1 MSAYREQQIKQKIS
15 DELQVTSFKGKVSKL
30 QDESCRRR
38 FNAEQVA
45 AILHRVPE
53 PES

>member
-15 DELQVTSFKGKVSKL
+15 DELQVTSYKGKVSKL

-38 FNAEQVA
+38 FNAEQIA
-45 AILHRVPE
+45 SILHRVLE